1 MASLEDSAVLKL
13 EGSSR
18 TPTNTPVLNPVVIQ
32 NDASAVPNTV
42 KLNGSNYPLWSKVLE
57 MHIAGRG
64 RKGFV
69 TGSTEEPA
77 ENSAGY
83 ETWETGNAIV
93 KGWLINSM
101 EPAIMGFF
109 IHLRTAKEV
118 WEEVARTYY
127 DGSNISQIYELKVK
141 SFRLRQE
148 GRPIGVY
155 YADLKSV
162 WQELDQRRPI
172 KMACAVDLKTLRDEI
187 QIDRVYAF
195 LAGLDDLFDKVRS
208 DILRTQPLPS
218 VEEVFSVVRREAQ
231 RHATMMSGSN
241 NQGRLPSMTM
251 VFRPAAAFRL
261 SNPSSQSLNSRP
273 FTRENKDDLK
283 CTFCGQT
290 RHTEDTCF
298 AKHGVP
304 DWFPELKKKLRAKE
318 RGSGGN
324 NGGRASLATTP
335 PKTKEDETISN
346 NPSQTLLTRSTH
358 GDSSSTIGTVGHV
371 FLASDTEHHTGWIL
385 DSGATDHMTY
395 DKNVFQYMTTSHRE
409 YIATANGTRAPVVG
423 AGTVYLT
430 ASLPLHRCLLVPSL
444 SHHLLSIPQLTEQLD
459 CVVLM
464 YPSFC
469 LLQDIQTKE
478 IIGRGTKREGLYY
491 VDDVVPG
498 RAHAVR
504 VLRGSNLQEVW
515 LLHRQLG
522 HASFSY

>member
-1 MASLEDSAVLKL
+1 
-13 EGSSR
+13 
-18 TPTNTPVLNPVVIQ
+18 
-32 NDASAVPNTV
+32 
-42 KLNGSNYPLWSKVLE
+42 

-69 TGSTEEPA
+69 TGNTEEPA

-127 DGSNISQIYELKVK
+127 DGSDISQIYELKVQ

-148 GRPIGVY
+148 GRPVGVY

-172 KMACAVDLKTLRDEI
+172 KMACAVDLKTIRDEI

-208 DILRTQPLPS
+208 DILHTQPLPS

-241 NQGRLPSMTM
+241 NQGGLPSMAM
-251 VFRPAAAFRL
+251 VSRPAAAFHP

-324 NGGRASLATTP
+324 NGGRASLATAP
-335 PKTKEDETISN
+335 PKAKEDQTISN

-358 GDSSSTIGTVGHV
+358 GDSSSTIGGDVTIEQRVESGTKPLLGESRQATIEMN
-371 FLASDTEHHTGWIL
+371 LAVEQPCAEPSIPFIEEPNTSSLSSSEVPPNTSSLSSSEVPPNTSSLNMPEIFTCESLTFPFGMKSSGLWKESETQSSNDYAYGQRQPFSDPYGDMLTITCKTIL
-385 DSGATDHMTY
+385 GIYHL
-395 DKNVFQYMTTSHRE
+395 MTTLHN
-409 YIATANGTRAPVVG
+409 T
-423 AGTVYLT
+423 LT
-430 ASLPLHRCLLVPSL
+430 LHR
-444 SHHLLSIPQLTEQLD
+444 
-459 CVVLM
+459 
-464 YPSFC
+464 
-469 LLQDIQTKE
+469 
-478 IIGRGTKREGLYY
+478 
-491 VDDVVPG
+491 DDEDS
-498 RAHAVR
+498 AKF
-504 VLRGSNLQEVW
+504 ET
-515 LLHRQLG
+515 HRN
-522 HASFSY
+522 SM